1 MIILLWGKYKYK
13 GLPMGIS
20 IELDMFQEG
29 TSTLSQDML
38 HGCVYMEDMVIT
50 INYTYKKHMDIL
62 DDILNLLKNQGCR

>member
-1 MIILLWGKYKYK
+1 
-13 GLPMGIS
+13 MGIY

-29 TSTLSQDML
+29 TSTLFQDML

-62 DDILNLLKNQGCR
+62 DDILNLLKNQGCRSTQLNASGTTIQLVI